1 MSFVHLRSLQPLAW
15 LQVVWAL
22 AIGIGSALGAVDT
35 ITRDQIVAYSFFWMG
50 APTLLVLW
58 RASRD
63 AGVDIESRLVWR
75 DLLLATAAWYVG
87 DVMSTYFDLTSPR
100 YILSTADV
108 AYLAALPLS
117 MRALARFPGLGA
129 SPATRMRVQFDVVVA
144 CLTVATVF
152 YLFYPL
158 ELNVVGAVSWFRD
171 LLNLT
176 FPVGDGML
184 LVSALLVLR
193 RHTERR
199 SRVVIGLLA
208 GAIATRTL
216 AGLLFARAIIPNP
229 MTSAYVT
236 EAAMLGWY
244 GVLSLAA
251 VRADRLKPAVT
262 DAPRVRYSVEWLPWL
277 CVSLLTAA
285 LMWLIQTDQMV
296 PARGVSIGL
305 FALLAT
311 VLVRQVF
318 VNRERSTLDRLE
330 IGRDAERRLAALVRH
345 AAELILVVDVDSTIR
360 FVSPSVER
368 VLGRKVDALFGARAF
383 LLAHP
388 DDADAVELLLHR
400 VAKQPDG
407 EESLLCRMN
416 HGAGGWRWVE
426 IVCSNRLE
434 AESIHGIIM
443 NIRDVTERRELE
455 GKLEWQAFHDPMTGL
470 ANRVLFAD
478 RVAHA
483 LSRRER
489 AESNIGVLFI
499 DLDHFKAVNDTFG
512 HQAGDAVLRE
522 AARRIQHE
530 VRSSDTVARLGGD
543 EFAVL
548 LEDVDDQE
556 CGETAERLLR
566 QLNLPYRINGRDAF
580 AGASIGVA
588 VAEPDTTFEELVG
601 DADVA
606 MYVAKGEGR
615 KRVVRFASSMRER
628 TTERAHLEADL
639 RTALDNGDLQVHYQP
654 QVDLNTGEVLG
665 AEALLRWTH
674 PTRGVIPP
682 SKFVPI
688 AENAGLVVELSQF
701 VLRTACRDAASWKLP
716 GQTPAA
722 LHVAVNLSGRHL
734 QDPRVVDDVHSAIQ
748 DAGLDPGL
756 LTVEITESVM
766 MNDTQ
771 SAIAVLRQLK
781 ALNITVAIDD
791 FGTGYSSLS
800 YLQQFPIDVLKI
812 DKSFI
817 DNLGSGDGQD
827 ALARAIL
834 SLGDALGL
842 ATVAEGIE
850 TSRQLEEL
858 QRLGCLLGQG
868 FLLCRPMPARKF
880 ADALES
886 GDLLRLRSEVPR
898 RGTSMHFV

>member
-1 MSFVHLRSLQPLAW
+1 MMVLTRLRALAW
-15 LQVVWAL
+15 VQLAWAL
-22 AIGIGSALGAVDT
+22 ALGVASAFGAIDT
-35 ITRDQIVAYSFFWMG
+35 VTRDRIVAYTFFG
-50 APTLLVLW
+50 IGLPTLVVLW
-58 RASRD
+58 RASR
-63 AGVDIESRLVWR
+63 ANGVGEESQLVWR
-75 DLLLATAAWYVG
+75 DLLLATGAWYAG

-100 YILSTADV
+100 YIVSTADV
-108 AYLAALPLS
+108 AYLAALPLA

-129 SPATRMRVQFDVVVA
+129 TPATRMRVQFDVVVA

-176 FPVGDGML
+176 YPVGDGML

-193 RHTERR
+193 RHTDPK
-199 SRVVIGLLA
+199 SRMVIGLLA
-208 GAIATRTL
+208 TAIGIRTL
-216 AGLLFARAIIPNP
+216 ADLLFARAIITDPIVN
-229 MTSAYVT
+229 TFIT
-236 EAAMLGWY
+236 ETAWLAWY
-244 GVLSLAA
+244 GVLTLAA
-251 VRADRLKPAVT
+251 SRADQLKPAVT
-262 DAPRVRYSVEWLPWL
+262 EAPRVRYSVEWLPWL
-277 CVSLLTAA
+277 CVSLLTGA
-285 LMWLIQTDQMV
+285 LVWLIQTDRLV

-330 IGRDAERRLAALVRH
+330 VGRDAEKRLAALVRH
-345 AAELILVVDVDSTIR
+345 AAELILVVDADSTIR

-368 VLGRKVDALFGARAF
+368 VLGRKMDALMGARAF

-388 DDADAVELLLHR
+388 DDADAIELLLLR
-400 VAKQPDG
+400 VAKQSDA
-407 EESLLCRMN
+407 EETLLCRMT
-416 HGAGGWRWVE
+416 HGTGGWRWVE

-434 AESIHGIIM
+434 AESIHGLIM

-489 AESNIGVLFI
+489 AECNIGVLFI
-499 DLDHFKAVNDTFG
+499 DLDHFKAINDTFG
-512 HQAGDAVLRE
+512 HQAGDSVLRE

-530 VRSSDTVARLGGD
+530 IRSSDTVARLGGD

-548 LEDVDDQE
+548 LEDVNEQD
-556 CGETAERLLR
+556 CGDTAERLLR

-580 AGASIGVA
+580 ASASIGVA
-588 VAEPDTTFEELVG
+588 VAEPGITFEELVG

-615 KRVVRFASSMRER
+615 KRVIRFASSMRER
-628 TTERAHLEADL
+628 TTERAHIEADL
-639 RTALDNGDLQVHYQP
+639 RTALDNGELQVHYQP

-674 PTRGVIPP
+674 PTRGIIPP
-682 SKFVPI
+682 SKFIPI
-688 AENAGLVVELSQF
+688 AEEAGLVVELSQF

-716 GQTPAA
+716 GQSHAA

-734 QDPRVVDDVHSAIQ
+734 QDSRVVDDVNSAIQ
-748 DAGLDPGL
+748 DAGLEPGL

-771 SAIAVLRQLK
+771 SAIAVLRKLK
-781 ALNITVAIDD
+781 ALNVTVAIDD

-880 ADALES
+880 AEALES
-886 GDLLRLRSEVPR
+886 GDLQRLRSEVPR
-898 RGTSMHFV
+898 RGSALQFV